1 MDQPKPPS
9 RLHTAQLLVGTI
21 AGIISIIG
29 GVYSLKS
36 TFSQKGETFGQIT
49 GSVRDER
56 LARPLRLATVEV
68 LDNEGN
74 VIGTLSTDDE
84 GLYSLKDLREGT
96 YEVKASAPFHRPDE
110 KRVGIQKN
118 ATLTLDFSLVPEETI
133 EERPSVVSI
142 PPTVPAY
149 LPREKPVRTRPSV
162 YERPHDATG
171 DTGQEA
177 LPDSQEQ
184 TTARQP
190 THQELLVNA
199 GAALLE
205 QMFQKK
211 TQRRTSAH

>member
-68 LDNEGN
+68 LDDEGN

-84 GLYSLKDLREGT
+84 GLYSLKGLREGT
-96 YEVKASAPFHRPDE
+96 YEVKASAPLHHPDE

-118 ATLTLDFSLVPEETI
+118 ATLTLDFSLVPGETA
-133 EERPSVVSI
+133 EERPSPVSI
-142 PPTVPAY
+142 PPAVPTY
-149 LPREKPVRTRPSV
+149 LPQ
-162 YERPHDATG
+162 ERPAHSRSFFYDRPRYPT
-171 DTGQEA
+171 DDPGQKA
-177 LPDSQEQ
+177 LPDSQEEV
-184 TTARQP
+184 TSRQP
-190 THQELLVNA
+190 TNQELLVNA

-211 TQRRTSAH
+211 TQKRTPAY